1 MESKELITQDCLF
14 PCDND
19 LEIPCLRLDRQPK
32 VCDIPFLCFGEQ
44 KRTHNMLGAGTLHF
58 YTDDYRFQSVYDHP
72 EKILQHNPA
81 NIVEPNFSLF
91 VDTPIAFGMQAVY
104 KKRMVSR
111 LMQENGIG
119 VFVDLNVA
127 PKYYKL
133 NMLGVP
139 KGYASYCTRG
149 YSDRLNHLEFEYNM
163 AKTWADGNEVLF
175 VVYGGGK
182 EVRDFCKDVGAIYV
196 TPVIAIK
203 NKIKAMKAIEGTI
216 AFNGM
221 AMTRAEIEHKSQEL
235 FDNQVENFK
244 LLIGANQ

>member
-1 MESKELITQDCLF
+1 MLITEDCLF
-14 PCDND
+14 PTDND
-19 LEIPCLRLDRQPK
+19 LEIPLLRLDRQPK
-32 VCDIPFLCFGEQ
+32 VCSIPFLAFGEQ
-44 KRTHNMLGAGTLHF
+44 KRTHNMMGNGTLHF
-58 YTDDYRFQSVYDHP
+58 YVDDYRFNAVYDHP

-104 KKRMVSR
+104 KKRMVAR

-163 AKTWADGNEVLF
+163 AKTWADGNDVLF

-182 EVRDFCKDVGAIYV
+182 EVRDFCKEVGAVYV

-221 AMTRAEIEHKSQEL
+221 AMTRAEIEHKAQEL

-244 LLIGANQ
+244 LLING